1 MEHPDTAPRR
11 IAIADDDREIR
22 DLLKIALGRRGFQVT
37 VVPNGLRLFAALQ
50 IDKPELVILDINMS
64 WIDGYELCRNM
75 KRNPAYAKI
84 PVLFLSGKRAP
95 EDIER
100 GMACGAAGYLTKPF
114 TINELVAKVESI
126 LDAQSA

>member
-1 MEHPDTAPRR
+1 M
-11 IAIADDDREIR
+11 
-22 DLLKIALGRRGFQVT
+22 KIGLGRRGYQVT

-75 KRNPAYAKI
+75 KRNPDFSSI
-84 PVLFLSGKRAP
+84 PVLFLSGKKEP

-100 GMACGAAGYLTKPF
+100 GLACGAAGYLTKPF
-114 TINELVAKVESI
+114 TLNELVAKVESI
-126 LDAQSA
+126 VGPPAPPATAAP